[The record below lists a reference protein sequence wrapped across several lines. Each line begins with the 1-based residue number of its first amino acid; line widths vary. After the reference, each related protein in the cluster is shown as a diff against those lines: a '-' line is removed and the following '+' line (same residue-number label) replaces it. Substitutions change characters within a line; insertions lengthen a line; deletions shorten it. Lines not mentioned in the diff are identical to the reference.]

1 MVSSSKDGIRAA
13 SVARMWHHDIIHG
26 SSSHGGSSALRQCLR
41 YISNKKSIGITPDG
55 PRGPREIVKPGVAQI
70 AFMSKAPVIA
80 LSIKLAH
87 LWRLNSWDRFIIPKP
102 FARLQLIASE
112 PILPDLGCDLD
123 DPVERFRLKIQERLS
138 QNDQLA

>member
-1 MVSSSKDGIRAA
+1 MVLQ
-13 SVARMWHHDIIHG
+13 VMVVH
-26 SSSHGGSSALRQCLR
+26 LLYVNVC
-41 YISNKKSIGITPDG
+41 YISNKEYPNAPD
-55 PRGPREIVKPGVAQI
+55 RGPREIVKPGVAQI